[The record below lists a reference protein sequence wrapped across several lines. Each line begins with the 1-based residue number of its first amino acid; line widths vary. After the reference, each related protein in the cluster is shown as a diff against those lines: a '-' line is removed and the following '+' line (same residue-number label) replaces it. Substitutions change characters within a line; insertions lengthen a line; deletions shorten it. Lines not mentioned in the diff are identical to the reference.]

1 MTAAVVRH
9 PSAAQAEA
17 RARDREIEAHAAEMH
32 DLAVE
37 RAKRII
43 DRPGTIGDAKL
54 ATACVWY
61 MRLSKGEGGGG
72 GHYLRADQHLTAI
85 RLREAEARQ
94 AQRDAEEAE
103 VKDAMR
109 YRPELTAI
117 ALGVILACA
126 AATAFHLL
134 TH

>member
-9 PSAAQAEA
+9 PSAAEAEA
-17 RARDREIEAHAAEMH
+17 RARDRELEAHAAAMH
-32 DLAVE
+32 DLAVD

-43 DRPGTIGDAKL
+43 DDPRGVSDAKL

-72 GHYLRADQHLTAI
+72 DHYLRADQHLTAI
-85 RLREAEARQ
+85 RLREAEARE
-94 AQRDAEEAE
+94 AQETS
-103 VKDAMR
+103 VKIAMR
-109 YRPELTAI
+109 YRPQLTAI
-117 ALGVILACA
+117 ALGLILACA

>member
-9 PSAAQAEA
+9 PSAAEAEA

-43 DRPGTIGDAKL
+43 DDPRGVSDAKL
-54 ATACVWY
+54 GTACVWY
-61 MRLSKGEGGGG
+61 MRLSIGEGGGG
-72 GHYLRADQHLTAI
+72 DHYLRADQHLTAI
-85 RLREAEARQ
+85 RLRDAEARE
-94 AQRDAEEAE
+94 AQREAEETS
-103 VKDAMR
+103 VKIAMR
-109 YRPELTAI
+109 SAPKLRALAI
-117 ALGVILACA
+117 GLGAALIVA
-126 AATAFHLL
+126 AAFHFL